1 MLGGVAVFGAA
12 TVVFGLSRSFPL
24 TVAMLALLGAADMV
38 SVVVRGTLIQAAT
51 PPEMRGRVSAV
62 NLMFVGASNELG
74 EFESG
79 ALAEWLGAVP
89 SGVIGGAGTLAVVL
103 VWALGFPG
111 LGRVDR
117 LEDVH
122 PEPEAEAAAG

>member
-1 MLGGVAVFGAA
+1 MA
-12 TVVFGLSRSFPL
+12 T
-24 TVAMLALLGAADMV
+24 LALLGAADMV

-62 NLMFVGASNELG
+62 NMMFVGASNELG

-89 SGVIGGAGTLAVVL
+89 SVVIGGVGTIAVVL
-103 VWALGFPG
+103 LWAVGFPQ
-111 LGRVDR
+111 LGQRPIGWR
-117 LEDVH
+117 MCTRSRC
-122 PEPEAEAAAG
+122 ARIQMSGAGSSG